1 MALLHARHLRPGAP
15 RVPGAGSAHRPT
27 GSPLVSKRILIIDDE
42 PNIVISLQFLMER
55 AGYQVQVANDGEAG
69 LAMVRAQPPDL
80 IVLDVMM
87 PKLDGFGVLE
97 AIRTDPALAGV
108 RVLMLT
114 AKGRE
119 AEQRKGLELGA
130 DAYMPKPFS
139 TRDLVARVK
148 ALLDA
153 ND

>member
-1 MALLHARHLRPGAP
+1 MN
-15 RVPGAGSAHRPT
+15 
-27 GSPLVSKRILIIDDE
+27 KRILIIDDE

-55 AGYQVQVANDGEAG
+55 AGYLVEVASDGEAG
-69 LAMVRAQPPDL
+69 LDLVRAQPPDL

-97 AIRTDPALAGV
+97 AIRADSALAGV

-148 ALLDA
+148 ALLDE
-153 ND
+153 DT